1 MTQVSLGLF
10 LKFFNMPIDDSY
22 KLDAKIAWKLA
33 EGNNQLHGM
42 GDLNVHITV
51 QRQASKHSQTQKRRK
66 SKELPVG
73 IITIRPL
80 ICVG

>member
-1 MTQVSLGLF
+1 
-10 LKFFNMPIDDSY
+10 MPIDDSY

-51 QRQASKHSQTQKRRK
+51 QRQASKHNKHKRGAK
-66 SKELPVG
+66 VKN
-73 IITIRPL
+73 IKITPL